1 MKFMKKRCR
10 RIAALILVLA
20 FAVTA
25 LLSVP
30 AGAET
35 LQDCH
40 KVTSSYKDTKG
51 KKKQTVRLWHV
62 ETASE
67 NVTREINEIAEAWAE
82 ELGSDLPAAKNTGD
96 GNSRLDVE
104 IRYSRTGLTWMSFM
118 VQARTI
124 FHREL
129 KDQRIATRTYDMT
142 TGARITLDMIFDEDS
157 EAWALLA
164 DRVRTTLRGY
174 WPDEEPDAEA
184 LEQLC
189 TQEALL
195 KADFTL
201 HGMSLVLHYPA
212 SLLYEGKK
220 TLMEVPVYYPEI
232 REMMTER
239 AWEETD
245 NLAYYKTVALTFDD
259 GPRNPKSALVLD
271 ALMEKGIHATFF
283 CIGNLV
289 EKAYWVVQREHDE
302 GHAVASHNWNHNDA
316 RKQYAKTLRGMP
328 EKVNRAM
335 IKTIGIPVRY
345 NRVPGGLFPPM
356 QKAKVEWAY
365 IQWSLDTYDWRGRS
379 PSAVLSSVKKKIA
392 DGDIILC
399 HDIKEN
405 APENTRRIVKYLEE
419 QGYLFLTVD
428 ELFAKD
434 GVKLEVGEVYYR
446 CVDGDTSKK
455 PGGT

>member
-1 MKFMKKRCR
+1 MKKRCR
-10 RIAALILVLA
+10 RIAGLILA
-20 FAVTA
+20 FAIAAGA
-25 LLSVP
+25 LLFAP

-40 KVTSSYKDTKG
+40 KVTNTYQDKKG
-51 KKKQTVRLWHV
+51 ANKTVVRLWHI
-62 ETASE
+62 ETALDQ
-67 NVTREINEIAEAWAE
+67 VTQEINGIAEEWASS
-82 ELGSDLPAAKNTGD
+82 LGSDLPAAKNTGD

-129 KDQRIATRTYDMT
+129 TNQQIATRTYDMT
-142 TGARITLDMIFDEDS
+142 TGARITLDLIFDEDS
-157 EAWALLA
+157 EAWNFMA
-164 DRVRTTLRGY
+164 DRVRETLRNY
-174 WPDEEPDAEA
+174 WPDVEPDAAALDRLCRPEA
-184 LEQLC
+184 L
-189 TQEALL
+189 A

-212 SLLYEGKK
+212 SLLYEGKQ
-220 TLMEVPVYYPEI
+220 TLMEVPFYYPEI
-232 REMMTER
+232 RDMMTEK

-245 NLAYYKTVALTFDD
+245 NLTYYNTVALTFDD

-271 ALMEKGIHATFF
+271 SLMKYGIQATFF
-283 CIGNLV
+283 CIGNQV
-289 EKAYWVVQREHDE
+289 KKYYYIVQREQDN
-302 GHAVASHNWNHNDA
+302 GH
-316 RKQYAKTLRGMP
+316 
-328 EKVNRAM
+328 E
-335 IKTIGIPVRY
+335 TIGIPVRY
-345 NRVPGGLFPPM
+345 DRAPGGLYPKM
-356 QKAKVEWAY
+356 QKAKVQWAF

-379 PSAVLSSVKKKIA
+379 PSAVLSSVKKKIQ

-405 APENTRRIVKYLEE
+405 APENTRRIVSYLEE
-419 QGYLFLTVD
+419 QGYIFLTVD

-434 GVKLEVGEVYYR
+434 GVELEIGEVYYR
-446 CVDGDTSKK
+446 CQDGATTKK

>member
-1 MKFMKKRCR
+1 MKKRCR
-10 RIAALILVLA
+10 RIAALILV
-20 FAVTA
+20 FAIAAGA
-25 LLSVP
+25 LLFAP

-40 KVTSSYKDTKG
+40 KVTNTYQDKKG
-51 KKKQTVRLWHV
+51 ANKTVVRLWHV
-62 ETASE
+62 ETALDQ
-67 NVTREINEIAEAWAE
+67 VTQEINGIAEEWASS
-82 ELGSDLPAAKNTGD
+82 LGSDLPAAKNTGD

-129 KDQRIATRTYDMT
+129 TNQQITTRTYDMT
-142 TGARITLDMIFDEDS
+142 TGARITLDLIFDEDS
-157 EAWALLA
+157 EAWDFMA
-164 DRVRTTLRGY
+164 DRVRETLRNY
-174 WPDEEPDAEA
+174 WPDVEPDAAALDRLCTPEA
-184 LEQLC
+184 LS
-189 TQEALL
+189 

-212 SLLYEGKK
+212 SMLYEGKQ
-220 TLMEVPVYYPEI
+220 TLMEVPFYYPEI
-232 REMMTER
+232 RGMMTER

-245 NLAYYKTVALTFDD
+245 NLTYYNTVALTFDD

-271 ALMEKGIHATFF
+271 SLMKYGIRATFF
-283 CIGNLV
+283 CIGNQV
-289 EKAYWVVQREHDE
+289 KKYYYIVQREQDN
-302 GHAVASHNWNHNDA
+302 GHAVASHNWTHDNVNSLSGT
-316 RKQYAKTLRGMP
+316 TLQAMP
-328 EKVNRAM
+328 EKVNTVM
-335 IKTIGIPVRY
+335 IETIGIPVRY
-345 NRVPGGLFPPM
+345 DRAPGGLYPKM
-356 QKAKVEWAY
+356 QKAKVQWAF

-379 PSAVLSSVKKKIA
+379 PSAVLSSVKKKIQ

-405 APENTRRIVKYLEE
+405 APENTRRIVSYLEE
-419 QGYLFLTVD
+419 QGYIFLTVD

-434 GVKLEVGEVYYR
+434 GVELEIGEVYYR
-446 CVDGDTSKK
+446 CQDGVTTKK

>member
-1 MKFMKKRCR
+1 MKKRCR

-20 FAVTA
+20 TALTA
-25 LLSVP
+25 LLSAP

-40 KVTSSYKDTKG
+40 KVTSNYKDTKG
-51 KKKQTVRLWHV
+51 KQKQVVRLWHV
-62 ETASE
+62 ETALDE
-67 NVTREINEIAEAWAE
+67 VTREINGIAEGWAE

-142 TGARITLDMIFDEDS
+142 TGMRITLDMIFDEES
-157 EAWALLA
+157 EAWDLLA
-164 DRVRTTLRGY
+164 DRVRTTLTSY
-174 WPDEEPDAEA
+174 WPDVEPDAEA
-184 LEQLC
+184 LERLC
-189 TQEALL
+189 TPEALAN
-195 KADFTL
+195 ADFTL

-212 SLLYEGKK
+212 SLLYEGRQ

-232 REMMTER
+232 RDMMTER
-239 AWEETD
+239 AWTETD
-245 NLAYYKTVALTFDD
+245 NLTYYHTVALTFDD
-259 GPRNPKSALVLD
+259 GPKNPRSALVMD
-271 ALMEKGIHATFF
+271 ALMEKGIRATFF

-289 EKAYWVVQREHDE
+289 KKAYWVVQREQDN
-302 GHAVASHNWNHNDA
+302 GHAVASHNWTHDNVNSLSGT
-316 RKQYAKTLRGMP
+316 TLKAMP
-328 EKVNRAM
+328 EKVNKVM
-335 IKTIGIPVRY
+335 IETIGIPVRY
-345 NRVPGGLFPPM
+345 DRAPGGLYPKM
-356 QKAKVEWAY
+356 QKAKVEWPF

-379 PSAVLSSVKKKIA
+379 PSAVLSSVKKKIQ

-405 APENTRRIVKYLEE
+405 APKSTRKIVDYLEE
-419 QGYLFLTVD
+419 QGYMFLTID

-434 GVKLEVGEVYYR
+434 GVVLENGQVYFR
-446 CVDGDTSKK
+446 CQDGVTTKK

>member
-1 MKFMKKRCR
+1 MKKRCR
-10 RIAALILVLA
+10 RFAGILLALATVM
-20 FAVTA
+20 TA
-25 LLSVP
+25 LLFAP

-40 KVTSSYKDTKG
+40 KVTCAYKDTKA
-51 KKKQTVRLWHV
+51 KNKTVVRLWHA
-62 ETASE
+62 ETANE
-67 NVTREINEIAEAWAE
+67 KVTQEINGIAEAWAE
-82 ELGSDLPAAKNTGD
+82 ELGPGLPAAKNTGD

-129 KDQRIATRTYDMT
+129 TDQRIATRTYDMT
-142 TGARITLDMIFDEDS
+142 TGTRITLDLIFDEDS
-157 EAWALLA
+157 EAWSFMA
-164 DRVRTTLRGY
+164 DRVRETLRGY
-174 WPDEEPDAEA
+174 WPDEEPDAAA
-184 LEQLC
+184 LESLC
-189 TQEALL
+189 TPAALA

-212 SLLYEGKK
+212 SLLYEGKQ
-220 TLMEVPVYYPEI
+220 TLMEVPFYYPEI
-232 REMMTER
+232 REMMTEK

-245 NLAYYKTVALTFDD
+245 NLTYYKTVALTFDD
-259 GPRNPKSALVLD
+259 GPRNPRSALVLD
-271 ALMEKGIHATFF
+271 ALMEKGIRATFF
-283 CIGNLV
+283 CIGKQV
-289 EKAYWVVQREHDE
+289 EGAFWIVQREHDN
-302 GHAVASHNWNHNDA
+302 GHAVASHNWTHDNVNSLSGT
-316 RKQYAKTLRGMP
+316 TLQAMP
-328 EKVNRAM
+328 EKVNKAM

-345 NRVPGGLFPPM
+345 DRAPGGLYPKM
-356 QKAKVEWAY
+356 QKAKVQWAF

-399 HDIKEN
+399 HDIKEY
-405 APENTRRIVKYLEE
+405 APENTRRIVNYLEE
-419 QGYLFLTVD
+419 QGYIFLTVD

-434 GVKLEVGEVYYR
+434 GVTLEIGQVYYR

>member
-10 RIAALILVLA
+10 RMAALILVLA
-20 FAVTA
+20 TVLTA
-25 LLSVP
+25 LLSAP

-35 LQDCH
+35 LQECH
-40 KVTSSYKDTKG
+40 RVTSSYKETKG
-51 KKKQTVRLWHV
+51 KQKQVVRLWHV

-67 NVTREINEIAEAWAE
+67 EVTAEINGIAEGWAE

-129 KDQRIATRTYDMT
+129 TAQRIATRTYDMT

-157 EAWALLA
+157 EAWDLLA
-164 DRVRTTLRGY
+164 DRVRTTLTSY
-174 WPDEEPDAEA
+174 WPDAEPDAEA
-184 LEQLC
+184 LERLC
-189 TQEALL
+189 TPEALM

-212 SLLYEGKK
+212 SLLYEGRQ

-232 REMMTER
+232 RDMMTER
-239 AWEETD
+239 AWTETD
-245 NLAYYKTVALTFDD
+245 NLTYYRTVALTFDD
-259 GPRNPKSALVLD
+259 GPKNPRSANVMD
-271 ALMEKGIHATFF
+271 ALMEKGVRATFF

-289 EKAYWVVQREHDE
+289 KKAYWIVQREQDD
-302 GHAVASHNWNHNDA
+302 GHAVASHNWTHDNVNSLSGT
-316 RKQYAKTLRGMP
+316 TLQAMP
-328 EKVNRAM
+328 DKVNKAM
-335 IKTIGIPVRY
+335 IETIGIPVRY
-345 NRVPGGLFPPM
+345 DRAPGGLYPKM
-356 QKAKVEWAY
+356 QKAKVQWPF

-379 PSAVLSSVKKKIA
+379 PSAVLSSVKKKIQ

-399 HDIKEN
+399 HDIKEY
-405 APENTRRIVKYLEE
+405 APKSTRRIVDYLEE
-419 QGYLFLTVD
+419 QGYMFLTID

-434 GVKLEVGEVYYR
+434 GVTLEIGQVYFR
-446 CVDGDTSKK
+446 CQDGVTTKK